1 MLDAPKLSQLH
12 RAHTEMLTREK
23 TRQIGAAPMFAG
35 ASHANQALLAATAR
49 LVHVADGEVVIAEGN
64 QTTSAYLIWTG
75 MVHVVN
81 DAGDVL
87 AVFNA
92 GELVGEAAAAT
103 DTPTY
108 RFERTATVRAVG
120 PCELYQIPAD
130 SLRRL
135 IEAEPV
141 VRDRVRGLI
150 QERIGIDQI
159 RQHVKSV

>member
-1 MLDAPKLSQLH
+1 
-12 RAHTEMLTREK
+12 
-23 TRQIGAAPMFAG
+23 
-35 ASHANQALLAATAR
+35 
-49 LVHVADGEVVIAEGN
+49 
-64 QTTSAYLIWTG
+64 
-75 MVHVVN
+75 VVN

-120 PCELYQIPAD
+120 PCELYQIPAE